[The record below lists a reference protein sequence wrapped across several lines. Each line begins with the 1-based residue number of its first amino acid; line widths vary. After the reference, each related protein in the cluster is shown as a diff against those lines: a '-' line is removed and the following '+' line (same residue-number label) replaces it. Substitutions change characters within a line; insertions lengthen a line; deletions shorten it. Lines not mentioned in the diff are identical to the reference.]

1 MCCRCIVSLAPGS
14 SILAT
19 PSVSKAL
26 YLKMNC
32 QKAAGTLMD
41 AKIKRKQQGYFK
53 SVKKA
58 GQMFEK
64 ASWWKLSKFGLHLYL
79 TTDDRPTSLQLTD
92 HTNIIKRGPNV
103 ALYSLIT
110 TPKYPKESDDP
121 IKLLHKSAVRNDSL
135 SFPACDGLSC
145 PSCAWRVFV
154 GIFARVW
161 KGGYDMVPKCKELPS

>member
-1 MCCRCIVSLAPGS
+1 MCCRCVVSLAPGS

-53 SVKKA
+53 SAKKE

-64 ASWWKLSKFGLHLYL
+64 ASWWKLSKIGLHLYL
-79 TTDDRPTSLQLTD
+79 TSDDRPTSLQLTD
-92 HTNIIKRGPNV
+92 HTKIIKRGPNV
-103 ALYSLIT
+103 ALYT
-110 TPKYPKESDDP
+110 
-121 IKLLHKSAVRNDSL
+121 H
-135 SFPACDGLSC
+135 
-145 PSCAWRVFV
+145 
-154 GIFARVW
+154 
-161 KGGYDMVPKCKELPS
+161 